1 MDKEMQG
8 DKPPFPFVLI
18 AVVVMVALAGGFGVY
33 SYLSSP
39 SKPATPSASVGTKP
53 AGGAMTRADGVW
65 SSARA
70 LPAFDGTSFAMMSSP
85 TGGEPVSFAFQKSS
99 GRLHV
104 LRANAKGRW
113 DWAALPGTFATMPN
127 VVRVRGSEVT
137 YVGAG
142 RDGRIMLYQAG
153 EKGEPTL
160 ELALGGPE
168 GAKSAGAV
176 LATDGDTLRVMA
188 GRPGEAMQ
196 LTTLSLRKKKAEA
209 WVPDNGKAEQYGPA
223 LRYNNEV
230 FVFARSANGT
240 ILGKRLTPGTTRDWF
255 NFHLSV
261 HANVNAVG
269 EPSVGSDGKSFAMGA
284 WMTVDRR
291 VFVARV
297 RMSPEFNY
305 ATTIVEDK
313 VTAAPILCHLEAENR
328 WVVFHGGET
337 TVRATEFE
345 QRGWT
350 RTETFDAFDG
360 QAPLACASTKS
371 GKLAIMYRNGD
382 GLFSRTFGAKVDATA
397 QAGEGEDNR
406 DLASESNK
414 K

>member
-18 AVVVMVALAGGFGVY
+18 AVVVVVALAGGFGVY

-53 AGGAMTRADGVW
+53 AGGAMTRTDGAW
-65 SSARA
+65 SNARA
-70 LPAFDGTSFAMMSSP
+70 LPAFDGTSFAMMSSSA
-85 TGGEPVSFAFQKSS
+85 GGEPMSFAFQKGS

-104 LRANAKGRW
+104 LRANAKGQW
-113 DWAALPGTFATMPN
+113 DWAALPGTFATMPD
-127 VVRVRGSEVT
+127 VVRVRSGEVT

-160 ELALGGPE
+160 DLALGGPE

-209 WVPDNGKAEQYGPA
+209 WVPDNGQAEHYGPA
-223 LRYNNEV
+223 LRYNDEF
-230 FVFARSANGT
+230 FVFAWSANGAV
-240 ILGKRLTPGTTRDWF
+240 LGKRLTPGTTRDWF
-255 NFHLSV
+255 NFNLSV
-261 HANVNAVG
+261 NANVNAVG

-284 WMTVDRR
+284 WMTVDRS

-313 VTAAPILCHLEAENR
+313 ASAAPILCRLEAQDR
-328 WVVFHGGET
+328 WVVFHGGEKS
-337 TVRATEFE
+337 VRATELE
-345 QRGWT
+345 QRGWA

-371 GKLAIMYRNGD
+371 GQLAMMYRNGD
-382 GLFSRTFGAKVDATA
+382 GLFSRTFGPKNEATA
-397 QAGEGEDNR
+397 QAGDGNDGREV
-406 DLASESNK
+406 ASEAGK